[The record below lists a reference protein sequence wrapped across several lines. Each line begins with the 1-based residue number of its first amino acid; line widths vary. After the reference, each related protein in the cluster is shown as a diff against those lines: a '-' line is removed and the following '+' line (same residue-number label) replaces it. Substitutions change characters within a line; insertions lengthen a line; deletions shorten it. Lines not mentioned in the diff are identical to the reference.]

1 MKRLAGIC
9 VAMAA
14 LGAAGIGDPVR
25 FADPFVG
32 TDNTKEVSNGNLYP
46 AIARPWGMN
55 AWTPQTGP
63 AGERSASH

>member
-9 VAMAA
+9 VTMAA

-46 AIARPWGMN
+46 AIARPW
-55 AWTPQTGP
+55 A
-63 AGERSASH
+63 